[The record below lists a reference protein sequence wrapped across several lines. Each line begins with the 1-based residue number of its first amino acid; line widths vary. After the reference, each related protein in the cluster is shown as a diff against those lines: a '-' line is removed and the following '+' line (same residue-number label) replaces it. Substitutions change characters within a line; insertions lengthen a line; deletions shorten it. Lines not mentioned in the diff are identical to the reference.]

1 MEASRSLDAQLDVA
15 LDELL
20 SLAVLAARAGR
31 PELAFAAGAALDP
44 LLAFLDDDDADGAPA
59 DEFFADLAGDRPHA
73 QH

>member
-1 MEASRSLDAQLDVA
+1 MDASRSLDAQLDVA

-31 PELAFAAGAALDP
+31 PELAFAA
-44 LLAFLDDDDADGAPA
+44 DGAPA